1 MDGADFARELLVT
14 GLPQGPILVDATVR
28 GSPGGGNRAEHV
40 MNWNLR
46 LSRPFPMAHG
56 ETRVALDVVN
66 VLNSDNKILEVDA
79 SGPTF
84 NQRLP
89 LALEP
94 ARFLRMSV
102 RYAF

>member
-1 MDGADFARELLVT
+1 MCSSDLN
-14 GLPQGPILVDATVR
+14 PATVR

-46 LSRPFPMAHG
+46 VFRPFPMPHG
-56 ETRVALDVVN
+56 QAKLALDVVN
-66 VLNSDNKILEVDA
+66 VMNSNHKILEVA
-79 SGPTF
+79 TSGPTF

-89 LALEP
+89 LAIEP

-102 RYAF
+102 QYAF

>member
-1 MDGADFARELLVT
+1 
-14 GLPQGPILVDATVR
+14 
-28 GSPGGGNRAEHV
+28 
-40 MNWNLR
+40 
-46 LSRPFPMAHG
+46 
-56 ETRVALDVVN
+56 
-66 VLNSDNKILEVDA
+66 VDA